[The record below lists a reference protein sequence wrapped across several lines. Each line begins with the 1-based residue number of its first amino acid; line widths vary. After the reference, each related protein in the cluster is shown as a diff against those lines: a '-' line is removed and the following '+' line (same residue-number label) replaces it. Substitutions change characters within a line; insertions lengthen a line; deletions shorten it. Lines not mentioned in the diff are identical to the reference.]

1 MGSIHSEELRT
12 RVLSALIK
20 ERERQG
26 LTITE
31 VARRMGSPRAR
42 VSEIENSRIGITLT
56 RIADYCKALDVEPIF
71 CFKRKGMAGLT
82 DIAEELG
89 WKVYMDGND
98 NFCDY
103 ELHKFSPTGQDFVCC
118 LVLEKKT
125 PKEMVEHLEDYIK
138 GYDPLYEA
146 SLWMKDG
153 HGINGTPDDPRDI
166 IKDMEDCKDMMQD
179 LLNRW
184 KEAVNE

>member
-89 WKVYMDGND
+89 MKPAAVRNESVP
-98 NFCDY
+98 F
-103 ELHKFSPTGQDFVCC
+103 
-118 LVLEKKT
+118 T
-125 PKEMVEHLEDYIK
+125 PANHRRI
-138 GYDPLYEA
+138 
-146 SLWMKDG
+146 
-153 HGINGTPDDPRDI
+153 
-166 IKDMEDCKDMMQD
+166 
-179 LLNRW
+179 
-184 KEAVNE
+184 